1 MKGLRIFILFVLF
14 NTNNA
19 FSQEVI
25 STSGGNFGVNSI
37 TIGEIAVN
45 TIVNANFILTQGF
58 LQPNFSPLN
67 VIASPNFP
75 IKVYPI
81 PTVDYLT
88 LELFSK
94 NPEYYSSKIIDN
106 LGRVVFESQNLSQKN
121 NFNISNLIV
130 GEYYLVVKDNF
141 GNTNSF
147 KILKF

>member
-1 MKGLRIFILFVLF
+1 MKGLRIFLLLVIF
-14 NTNNA
+14 NINAA

-37 TIGEIAVN
+37 TIGELAIT
-45 TIVNANFILTQGF
+45 TIVNSNFILSQGF

-67 VIASPNFP
+67 IIVSPNFP
-75 IKVYPI
+75 MKVYPI

-94 NPEYYSSKIIDN
+94 NPEYFSSKIIDN